1 MSEFRIIKA
10 SRRYD
15 KNYTVREAKQMYEFK
30 EINDNLSIQR
40 GYVWKD
46 IEKKSNL
53 INSLILDMVVPPFY
67 FNVVPNSE
75 GKDIYDLEDGKQR
88 LLTII
93 RFINDEWKLDKLE
106 PIQVEYPNGE
116 CGEIDINGLK
126 FSELK
131 DEFQEAILGY
141 NLQFSF
147 TYGAD
152 AEEVS
157 NTFFNLNSGQAISA
171 AVMNRVKAKS
181 KEQIFELGEHEL
193 FKQALSQKALDGHTN
208 DDLVVKAHAM
218 LYSEEEPCMNVS
230 WFRPYMKDVLISPE
244 QQKTLN
250 NVFNRLIEVH
260 DLIEDKKT
268 AKRIYTK
275 THMISLVPIVKK
287 TIEANVSVEQLANWA
302 ITFFRPSG
310 KATRSVKYNSAAGSG
325 SGRKEA
331 VKIRDEEIK
340 HSWENFLLKGT
351 ESTKQD
357 NVA

>member
-1 MSEFRIIKA
+1 
-10 SRRYD
+10 
-15 KNYTVREAKQMYEFK
+15 
-30 EINDNLSIQR
+30 
-40 GYVWKD
+40 
-46 IEKKSNL
+46 
-53 INSLILDMVVPPFY
+53 
-67 FNVVPNSE
+67 
-75 GKDIYDLEDGKQR
+75 
-88 LLTII
+88 
-93 RFINDEWKLDKLE
+93 
-106 PIQVEYPNGE
+106 
-116 CGEIDINGLK
+116 
-126 FSELK
+126 
-131 DEFQEAILGY
+131 
-141 NLQFSF
+141 
-147 TYGAD
+147 
-152 AEEVS
+152 
-157 NTFFNLNSGQAISA
+157 
-171 AVMNRVKAKS
+171 MNRVKAKS

-208 DDLVVKAHAM
+208 DDLAVKAHAM

-357 NVA
+357 DVA